1 MSAPHLPPPSCS
13 VPLHRRLE
21 RVPMILLFT
30 ALALLSSVA
39 VSLFVVSRFSFSPIS
54 ETRIVVA
61 GSTVSENRVL
71 DPTVLR
77 DVKEKTVTLVD
88 TTKKSFGGYPAGSF
102 LGQAALLSTDG
113 WAVTTAVLP
122 AGLTSIRAVDTQG
135 VIYSISEQKIDPVSG
150 LRYVKIQ
157 GDGFRIFDVSRDIPV
172 QTETVPVFS
181 FGHVETLPLLLS
193 EQAPLLRPSFAFAQS
208 RMVLVTDPVLR
219 SSRVLVNDRGVLVAL
234 VGESGAVVPG
244 FVVQYGLP
252 LVLSGASISQR
263 VLPYTFT
270 AIDGF
275 DRGGR
280 FVYGAGLVVTRIQ
293 PKQSTE
299 VLRVGDI
306 ITRIDNTPATE
317 AVLYTLLYDSRE
329 SVTMTVLRNDVEV
342 DVVVPFRM

>member
-13 VPLHRRLE
+13 IPLHRRLE
-21 RVPMILLFT
+21 YIPMILLFT
-30 ALALLSSVA
+30 ALALISSFA
-39 VSLFVVSRFSFSPIS
+39 VSLLVVSRFSFSPVS
-54 ETRIVVA
+54 ETRVVIA
-61 GSTVSENRVL
+61 GNAVSENRVL
-71 DPTVLR
+71 DPSVLR
-77 DVKEKTVTLVD
+77 DVKEKTVMLVD
-88 TTKKSFGGYPAGSF
+88 TTKKSFGGYPVDSF

-113 WAVTTAVLP
+113 WAVTTAAFPVGI
-122 AGLTSIRAVDTQG
+122 ASVRAVDVQG
-135 VIYSISEQKIDPVSG
+135 VVYSISEQKIDASSG

-157 GDGFRIFDVSRDIPV
+157 GEGFRIFDVSRDTPIET
-172 QTETVPVFS
+172 QTLPVFS

-193 EQAPLLRPSFAFAQS
+193 EKKSSPRSSFTFAQS
-208 RMVLVTDPVLR
+208 RMVLSVEPTVQ

-234 VGESGAVVPG
+234 VGEGGVVVPG

-252 LVLSGASISQR
+252 LILSGAPLAPN

-270 AIDGF
+270 AINGF

-280 FVYGAGLVVTRIQ
+280 FIQHEGLIVARIQ
-293 PKQSTE
+293 PKQNME

-329 SVTMTVLRNDVEV
+329 SVTMTVLRNDVEI